1 MERGRLGRRGTV
13 SIRSSGRNGSRLSAF
28 LGSFIYYKCTKGIRL
43 EALKH
48 AGVNPNDG
56 QNCRSPTIKI
66 CVYTQGRARHSPHFP
81 PPPEGCGR
89 PWAEAALASGQRLG
103 RQQLW
108 RASVATCSVQTVSS
122 GMLTPNTSSSH
133 GLMEHLCQNY
143 SPGPQKPAP
152 ALLQRAAPKSAPSDM
167 RHLPLSPGMG
177 MKSMS
182 DRHTDHKPEP
192 DQTSIPLGQ
201 KVGRRSRAMDS
212 QTREQ

>member
-66 CVYTQGRARHSPHFP
+66 CVYTQGWARHSPHFP

-89 PWAEAALASGQRLG
+89 PWAEAASASGQRLG
-103 RQQLW
+103 QQQLW
-108 RASVATCSVQTVSS
+108 KLQSPCAQCRLSPWACSHQTPVVLMVPWSTYAKTILPVHKS
-122 GMLTPNTSSSH
+122 QPLPCYR
-133 GLMEHLCQNY
+133 GLPQN
-143 SPGPQKPAP
+143 Q
-152 ALLQRAAPKSAPSDM
+152 
-167 RHLPLSPGMG
+167 LPL
-177 MKSMS
+177 
-182 DRHTDHKPEP
+182 
-192 DQTSIPLGQ
+192 I
-201 KVGRRSRAMDS
+201 
-212 QTREQ
+212 